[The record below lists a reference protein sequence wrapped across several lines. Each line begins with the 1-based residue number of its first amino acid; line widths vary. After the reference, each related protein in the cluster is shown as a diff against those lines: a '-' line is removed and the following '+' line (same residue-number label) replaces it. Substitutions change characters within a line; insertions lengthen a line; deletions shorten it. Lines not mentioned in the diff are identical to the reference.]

1 MRLSLL
7 LTNAAI
13 NKGVPSVVGLPSDEA
28 IVENKCINPQKL
40 GYKLAQKA
48 GVSNKIMYFKRE
60 YLE

>member
-28 IVENKCINPQKL
+28 IVENKCIDPQKL
-40 GYKLAQKA
+40 GYKLAQK
-48 GVSNKIMYFKRE
+48 SWCIK
-60 YLE
+60 